1 MQSAFATIK
10 FQPYTARGEHV
21 NIGLIFWRS
30 SVDVDVRLASNLR
43 KAKALDANAN
53 LHNLQK
59 IKDRIPELIKEIGIF
74 ETTEEQLVL
83 IRNLFPY
90 LTLSQADGLITY
102 HSESEYE
109 RKVHMMMQSIVEPDK
124 KKDKQRTIAQT
135 KLIADIKMTFD
146 YYGWLGNNKQ
156 DINNHMVVHKY
167 PLDDA
172 LDMTADFALMNGKLN
187 VIEVLDLR
195 SGLSAP
201 KRNEV
206 RSKALIYD
214 FAKGLDSK
222 GATGYSV
229 IAGAHDNPEAKP
241 YIGLLERYAEDVFH
255 YESAEDMNLFM
266 NKISKAIDRPILDIP
281 LD

>member
-10 FQPYTARGEHV
+10 FQPFKTRGEHV

-30 SVDVDVRLASNLR
+30 RFDVDVRLSSNLR
-43 KAKALDANAN
+43 KAKALDGNTS

-59 IKDRIPELIKEIGIF
+59 IKDRIPDFIKEMQAFDTLDAQLGLIK
-74 ETTEEQLVL
+74 
-83 IRNLFPY
+83 NLFPY

-102 HSESEYE
+102 HSEQEYE
-109 RKVHMMMQSIVEPDK
+109 RKVEMMMQSIVEPSK
-124 KKDKQRTIAQT
+124 KKNKQRTVEQT

-146 YYGWLGNNKQ
+146 FYGWLGQRKQ
-156 DINNHMVVHKY
+156 DIDNHMVVHKY

-172 LDMTADFALMNGKLN
+172 LDMTADFALMNGRLN
-187 VIEVLDLR
+187 VIEVVDLR
-195 SGLSAP
+195 SGLSTP

-214 FAKGLDSK
+214 FAKHLDNK

-229 IAGAHDNPEAKP
+229 IAGAQDNVDAKP
-241 YIGLLERYAEDVFH
+241 YLNLLERYADDVFH
-255 YESAEDMNLFM
+255 YEAVDDMNLFIH
-266 NKISKAIDRPILDIP
+266 KVSKALDRPILEIP
-281 LD
+281 LN